1 MDLQLNKQS
10 LAVRKCVVDETAE
23 CPIDISFT
31 LPDYCPGID
40 RILKCEIKPTVIS
53 INSMSA
59 KVTVDGRVCYN
70 LIYCASDGQIYSYE
84 GKEVLSKQFEIPMSA
99 ENAVFTASIKKD
111 YANCRAISERR
122 IDIHG
127 AVIVCITGIKK
138 QEYNFVSGCDH
149 NMVQL
154 KKQKCEAYEFCFGV
168 QKQFSIEEEIEI
180 SQGDD
185 AIMRIIKCETAVLC
199 DECKFIINKAIVKA
213 TLNIDILYMSTSS
226 KYEKLSAS
234 FPISQIIDA
243 DGANEQCVSVCNIDC
258 CTAEFKTIT
267 NSDGE
272 CRNILCEF
280 MMNATLEGYRECNV
294 DYACDAFCTEYESVK
309 EEENMPIHIPHL
321 NTGCILAK
329 EQISLETPVFQ
340 IIDICT
346 DIINTHL
353 SNQNE
358 EAELNAEIE
367 ADIFYIDENGMCNH
381 HQHKFDVSGSVG
393 SAGVMSDIS
402 ANIKISSLSY
412 NITGAGSIE
421 LRFNLCADGGYTEQN
436 MLNMLCE
443 IKADESRPKNS
454 KLNGPVL
461 YFADEGDE
469 IWDIACRYNTSPSMI
484 MKVNSLDN
492 DKLSCNKALLIP
504 AI

>member
-1 MDLQLNKQS
+1 
-10 LAVRKCVVDETAE
+10 
-23 CPIDISFT
+23 
-31 LPDYCPGID
+31 
-40 RILKCEIKPTVIS
+40 
-53 INSMSA
+53 
-59 KVTVDGRVCYN
+59 
-70 LIYCASDGQIYSYE
+70 
-84 GKEVLSKQFEIPMSA
+84 
-99 ENAVFTASIKKD
+99 
-111 YANCRAISERR
+111 
-122 IDIHG
+122 
-127 AVIVCITGIKK
+127 
-138 QEYNFVSGCDH
+138 
-149 NMVQL
+149 
-154 KKQKCEAYEFCFGV
+154 
-168 QKQFSIEEEIEI
+168 
-180 SQGDD
+180 
-185 AIMRIIKCETAVLC
+185 
-199 DECKFIINKAIVKA
+199 
-213 TLNIDILYMSTSS
+213 
-226 KYEKLSAS
+226 
-234 FPISQIIDA
+234 
-243 DGANEQCVSVCNIDC
+243 
-258 CTAEFKTIT
+258 
-267 NSDGE
+267 
-272 CRNILCEF
+272 
-280 MMNATLEGYRECNV
+280 
-294 DYACDAFCTEYESVK
+294 
-309 EEENMPIHIPHL
+309 MPIHIPHL

>member
-23 CPIDISFT
+23 YPIDISFT

-53 INSMSA
+53 INSMST

-84 GKEVLSKQFEIPMSA
+84 GKEVLSKQFEIQMSA
-99 ENAVFTASIKKD
+99 ENCVFTATAKTD

-127 AVIVCITGIKK
+127 AVIVCITGVKK
-138 QEYNFVSGCDH
+138 QECNFVSGCDH
-149 NMVQL
+149 NKVQL
-154 KKQKCEAYEFCFGV
+154 KKQKCEAFEFCFAV
-168 QKQFSIEEEIEI
+168 QKQFSVEEEIEL

-185 AIMRIIKCETAVLC
+185 AIMRIIKCETSVLC
-199 DECKFIINKAIVKA
+199 DECKFITNKAIVKA
-213 TLNIDILYMSTSS
+213 TLNVDILYMSASS
-226 KYEKLSAS
+226 KYEKISAS
-234 FPISQIIDA
+234 FPISQIVDA
-243 DGANEQCVSVCNIDC
+243 DGANEQCMSVCNIDC

-272 CRNILCEF
+272 CRSILSEF
-280 MMNATLEGYRECNV
+280 MMNVTLEGYRKCNV
-294 DYACDAFCTEYESVK
+294 DYASDAFCTEYESVK
-309 EEENMPIHIPHL
+309 ENEMVPISIPHS
-321 NTGCILAK
+321 NTDCFPVK
-329 EQISLETPVFQ
+329 EQINLETPVFQ
-340 IIDICT
+340 IIDICA
-346 DIINTHL
+346 DVVNTHM

-358 EAELNAEIE
+358 EAVLNAEIE
-367 ADIFYIDENGMCNH
+367 ADIFYIDENGMCCH
-381 HQHKFDVSGSVG
+381 HLHKFNVSGAVG
-393 SAGVMSDIS
+393 NIGSMSDIS

-421 LRFNLCADGGYTEQN
+421 LRFNICTDGGYTEQN